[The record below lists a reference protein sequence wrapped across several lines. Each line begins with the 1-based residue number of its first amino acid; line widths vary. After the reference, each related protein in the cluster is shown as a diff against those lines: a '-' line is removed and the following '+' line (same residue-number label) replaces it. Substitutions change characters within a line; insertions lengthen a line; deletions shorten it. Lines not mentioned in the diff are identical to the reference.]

1 MNDLAKSQAVRVLD
15 VILIGPVMAWAATR
29 LPKED
34 APVAWLLGAMAV
46 ATVVYNARNYLRI
59 QAFREQSESPATPRS

>member
-1 MNDLAKSQAVRVLD
+1 MDELAKSQAVRVLD

-34 APVAWLLGAMAV
+34 APMAWLLGGLGI

-59 QAFREQSESPATPRS
+59 QERSERSESPATPQS

>member
-1 MNDLAKSQAVRVLD
+1 MDELAKSQAIRVLD

-29 LPKED
+29 LPKKD

-59 QAFREQSESPATPRS
+59 AELAKK